1 MENQKNKIGL
11 NSFALKIIAIT
22 SMLIDHVG
30 AVFFPQVMILR
41 IIGRMAF
48 PIYAYLLVEG
58 FIYTHDI
65 KNYMLRLGIFALISE
80 VPFDLVFFGK
90 PLFLLHQN
98 VFFTLFLGIVVLYF
112 YSKAPN
118 AVQRI
123 VIVFVGLLVSEMLRT
138 DYSSMGIVMILIFYL
153 MRENSIIKIL
163 AVAFVNIFLMGYI
176 QVFAVFGLIP
186 VWLHNGNEGR
196 KMKAVFYGF
205 YPVHLLVL
213 YLISL
218 IV

>member
-11 NSFALKIIAIT
+11 NSFALKTIAIT

-30 AVFFPQVMILR
+30 AVLFPHVMILR

-48 PIYAYLLVEG
+48 PIFAYLLVEG

-65 KNYMLRLGIFALISE
+65 KNYMLRLGLFALISE
-80 VPFDLVFFGK
+80 VPFDLAFYGK
-90 PLFLLHQN
+90 PLSFLHQN

-112 YSKAPN
+112 YSKAPST
-118 AVQRI
+118 VQRI
-123 VIVFVGLLVSEMLRT
+123 VIIFAGLLVSEMLRT
-138 DYSSMGIVMILIFYL
+138 DYSSMGITMILIFYL
-153 MRENSIIKIL
+153 MREHSVIKIM
-163 AVAFVNIFLMGYI
+163 AVAFVNIFLMGFI
-176 QVFAVFGLIP
+176 QAYAVLGLIP

>member
-1 MENQKNKIGL
+1 
-11 NSFALKIIAIT
+11 
-22 SMLIDHVG
+22 MLIDHVG
-30 AVFFPQVMILR
+30 AVLFPHVMILR

-48 PIYAYLLVEG
+48 PIFAYLLVEG

-65 KNYMLRLGIFALISE
+65 KNYMLRLGLFALISE
-80 VPFDLVFFGK
+80 VPFDLAFYGK
-90 PLFLLHQN
+90 PLSFLHQN

-112 YSKAPN
+112 YSKAPST
-118 AVQRI
+118 VQRI
-123 VIVFVGLLVSEMLRT
+123 VIIFAGLLVSEMLRT
-138 DYSSMGIVMILIFYL
+138 DYSSMGITMILIFYL
-153 MRENSIIKIL
+153 MREHSVIKIM
-163 AVAFVNIFLMGYI
+163 AVAFVNIFLMGFI
-176 QVFAVFGLIP
+176 QAYAVLGLIP